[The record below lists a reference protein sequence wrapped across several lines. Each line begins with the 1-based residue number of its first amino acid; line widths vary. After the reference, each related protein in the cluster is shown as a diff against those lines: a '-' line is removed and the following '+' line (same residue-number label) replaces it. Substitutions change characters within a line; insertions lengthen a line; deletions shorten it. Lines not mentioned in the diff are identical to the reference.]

1 MASRKAIVTASDS
14 GIGKATAVR
23 LARDGCD
30 VGVTWHTDREGAEG
44 TAQEVREQGTRAV
57 VTRLDVTRFDEA
69 AEAVEALAGELGGSA
84 GAGTVGDPISG
95 EVVVLAVPYEAAAPL
110 VRQYGEA
117 FSGKVVV
124 DITNPVNWETFD
136 GLVTPPDSSAAEEI
150 EKAAPEGARLVKAFN
165 TTFAGT
171 LVEGEV
177 AGQPLD
183 VYVAGDDVR
192 AKEMLSQLARDGGLV
207 AIDAGPLRRARQLEE
222 LGFLGMTL
230 QQPLGLGFQS
240 AWKLAS

>member
-1 MASRKAIVTASDS
+1 MNVTIIGTGNMGR
-14 GIGKATAVR
+14 GIATR
-23 LARDGCD
+23 LLAGGH
-30 VGVTWHTDREGAEG
+30 GVTLLDRE
-44 TAQEVREQGTRAV
+44 
-57 VTRLDVTRFDEA
+57 A
-69 AEAVEALAGELGGSA
+69 AKSESLAGELGGPV
-84 GAGTVGDPISG
+84 GAGTVGDEISG

-110 VRQYGEA
+110 VRQYREA

-136 GLVTPPDSSAAEEI
+136 DLVTPPDSSAAEEI
-150 EKAAPEGARLVKAFN
+150 EKEAPEGARVVKVFN

-183 VYVAGDDVR
+183 VFVAGDDAE
-192 AKEMLSQLARDGGLV
+192 AKETVAQLARDGGLV
-207 AIDAGPLRRARQLEE
+207 AIDAGPLRRARQLEA

-230 QQPLGLGFQS
+230 QQPLGLNFSS
-240 AWKLAS
+240 AWKLIS

>member
-1 MASRKAIVTASDS
+1 MNVTIIGTGNMGR
-14 GIGKATAVR
+14 GIATRLLTGGHGVTLLGREAGKAED
-23 LARDGCD
+23 LA
-30 VGVTWHTDREGAEG
+30 
-44 TAQEVREQGTRAV
+44 Q
-57 VTRLDVTRFDEA
+57 
-69 AEAVEALAGELGGSA
+69 ELGGSVE
-84 GAGTVGDPISG
+84 AGTVGDQISG

-110 VRQYGEA
+110 VRQYGESL
-117 FSGKVVV
+117 SGKVVV

-150 EKAAPEGARLVKAFN
+150 EKVATEDVRVVKAFN

-183 VYVAGDDVR
+183 VYVAGDDAE
-192 AKEMLSQLARDGGLV
+192 AKEMVSQLVRDGGLV

-240 AWKLAS
+240 TWKLAS